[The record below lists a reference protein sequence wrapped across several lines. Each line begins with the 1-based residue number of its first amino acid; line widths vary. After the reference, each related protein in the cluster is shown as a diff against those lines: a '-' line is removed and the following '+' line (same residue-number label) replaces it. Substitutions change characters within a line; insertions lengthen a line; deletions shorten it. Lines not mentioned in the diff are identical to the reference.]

1 VIQNKIN
8 EHHTYLD
15 AMNYWTPLND
25 DNDKNEEDEE
35 KMNTLDSKTAITEP
49 KSNKRMRWLAGR
61 REHKLTS
68 NPGATSNFVCKEL
81 DLPKDGV
88 SNMEVFLPDN
98 SKLRRLHKTKLPF
111 EQLSDAAREACILP
125 GLKRS
130 LLRENKMSEEGYT
143 TIFHPG
149 EEGINIHKKGTL
161 PITTS
166 KPPELSKGA
175 KVIKK
180 NYGWYQQI
188 KMIKSVK
195 RQTMH
200 TAYHQFHRQ

>member
-1 VIQNKIN
+1 MIQNKIN

-25 DNDKNEEDEE
+25 NNDKNEEDEE

-49 KSNKRMRWLAGR
+49 KSNKRMRWLARR

-68 NPGATSNFVCKEL
+68 NSGATSNFVCKEL

-88 SNMEVFLPDN
+88 SNMLPDN

-125 GLKRS
+125 GLKR
-130 LLRENKMSEEGYT
+130 
-143 TIFHPG
+143 
-149 EEGINIHKKGTL
+149 
-161 PITTS
+161 
-166 KPPELSKGA
+166 
-175 KVIKK
+175 
-180 NYGWYQQI
+180 
-188 KMIKSVK
+188 
-195 RQTMH
+195 
-200 TAYHQFHRQ
+200 

>member
-68 NPGATSNFVCKEL
+68 NPSATSNFVCKEL

-111 EQLSDAAREACILP
+111 EQLSDAAREAHILP
-125 GLKRS
+125 GLK
-130 LLRENKMSEEGYT
+130 
-143 TIFHPG
+143 
-149 EEGINIHKKGTL
+149 
-161 PITTS
+161 
-166 KPPELSKGA
+166 
-175 KVIKK
+175 
-180 NYGWYQQI
+180 
-188 KMIKSVK
+188 
-195 RQTMH
+195 
-200 TAYHQFHRQ
+200 